1 MSDLRIPQNPGIGG
15 LDELTNTEELLV
27 GDLNSIT
34 QAKGTIII
42 SDGVNFVGLT
52 LGTNTHVLTA
62 DSTQSTGIK
71 WAATGGVV
79 PSFAD
84 EETPTGDVNG
94 SNTEFTLANTPS
106 PASSLQF
113 VVNGQVLTSGGED
126 FTLATATVTTVTA
139 PPTGSVIRVWY
150 RY

>member
-1 MSDLRIPQNPGIGG
+1 MSDIRIPQNPGIGG
-15 LDELTNTEELLV
+15 LDELTSAEELLV

-34 QAKGTIII
+34 QAKGTIIV
-42 SDGVNFVGLT
+42 SDGSNFIGLT

-71 WAATGGVV
+71 WAAAAGALN
-79 PSFAD
+79 FAD
-84 EETPTGDVNG
+84 EETPTGLVNG
-94 SNTEFTLANTPS
+94 SNAEFILANTPS

-113 VVNGQVLTSGGED
+113 FVNGQLLTSGGED
-126 FTLATATVTTVTA
+126 FTLVTDTVTTVTA

>member
-15 LDELTNTEELLV
+15 LDELTSAEELLV

-52 LGTNTHVLTA
+52 LGTNTYVLTA
-62 DSTQSTGIK
+62 DSTQSSGIK
-71 WAATGGVV
+71 WAVAATALN
-79 PSFAD
+79 FAD
-84 EETPTGDVNG
+84 EETPTGTVNG
-94 SNTEFTLANTPS
+94 TNTEFTLANTPS

>member
-1 MSDLRIPQNPGIGG
+1 MSDIRIPQNPGIGG

-71 WAATGGVV
+71 WSAAAAAVN
-79 PSFAD
+79 FAD
-84 EETPTGDVNG
+84 EETPTGTVNG
-94 SNTEFTLANTPS
+94 TNTEFTLANTPS

-139 PPTGSVIRVWY
+139 PPTGSVVRVWY